1 MKAISAAANSMDQV
15 ILIGSETVA
24 SAGHQISSAAEQM
37 KRAASEFDYSVTR
50 LITVVERLEGQISDF
65 MDAVTL
71 LVGRQKPP

>member
-1 MKAISAAANSMDQV
+1 MDQV

-24 SAGHQISSAAEQM
+24 SAGHQIASAAEQM

-71 LVGRQKPP
+71 LVGREKPP